1 MATYD
6 NKVWLLKNIREA
18 FIATDDTGLCDIVMA
33 GEDFSKIFQNKA
45 MEEKKKYKEGILY
58 QPSTSKIKEL
68 SSDISDER
76 ELVTQFDPYPDME
89 DSEED
94 DLVCGSYIRH
104 EDFLPHRQRSNT
116 TLWLDK
122 KEQALKKAAKIKV
135 IKWEDPTIK
144 LTAEQMAETFAKIE
158 VKKVEKKKSLL
169 AEQLEHCP
177 DLPHRQ
183 YLEYAKFDGTAQL
196 GLPIKSFKIFMTML
210 PEKHQNYP
218 LVVCVIAS
226 AKIKD
231 LIGFTCYKYSIE
243 HPEIT
248 LGSVHEYGLC
258 IAEDDGEVDLAFPC
272 LDANEP
278 CSKFGFTCLG
288 LIDLKTKIII
298 DRATDSIPDY
308 SVMSGAFHVFPKAS
322 DSGQSHHNT
331 SRHNTGG
338 SSTSEA
344 VRSAIRAVNEER
356 KAGGLN
362 VDKMQSH
369 IIATEAPQCKAYSV
383 HMLRK
388 VRTNI
393 LVQLVISLDRIE
405 IEPIVTHKHAFWSR
419 SKYFLHSIDSV
430 AWCQI
435 LESKANKT
443 TFRIVY
449 STSHNTSLNDRTA
462 GNTNFFHPNTTYKCH
477 DFECDHETGKEIVEK
492 INTILDLR
500 NSPCRREYK
509 TAKEKK
515 LQTRRSFHTKQTS

>member
-1 MATYD
+1 
-6 NKVWLLKNIREA
+6 
-18 FIATDDTGLCDIVMA
+18 MA

-45 MEEKKKYKEGILY
+45 LEEKKKLKELGIY
-58 QPSTSKIKEL
+58 QPSTSKIKEQGL
-68 SSDISDER
+68 DTNEEKEI
-76 ELVTQFDPYPDME
+76 VTQFDAYPDIE

-94 DLVCGSYIRH
+94 DLICGSYIRH

-116 TLWLDK
+116 TQWLDK

-135 IKWEDPTIK
+135 IKWEDAPTQ
-144 LTAEQMAETFAKIE
+144 LTAEQMAETFAKMDI
-158 VKKVEKKKSLL
+158 KKQEKKKSLL
-169 AEQLEHCP
+169 AEQLEQCP
-177 DLPHRQ
+177 DLPYRQ

-196 GLPIKSFKIFMTML
+196 GLPTKSFKIFMTML

-243 HPEIT
+243 HPEIS
-248 LGSVHEYGLC
+248 LGSVHDYGLC

-288 LIDLKTKIII
+288 LVDLKSKIVF
-298 DRATDSIPDY
+298 DRATSSIPDC
-308 SVMSGAFHVFPKAS
+308 SVLSGAFHVFPKAS

-344 VRSAIRAVNEER
+344 VRSAIKAVNEEKR
-356 KAGGLN
+356 AGGLN
-362 VDKMQSH
+362 LDKIQAH
-369 IIATEAPQCKAYSV
+369 IIATEAPQCKAYKV

-388 VRTNI
+388 VRTNTS
-393 LVQLVISLDRIE
+393 VQLVVSLDRIE
-405 IEPIVTHKHAFWSR
+405 VEPLITHKHAFWSR

-449 STSHNTSLNDRTA
+449 SPSHNAAFNDRTT
-462 GNTNFFHPNTTYKCH
+462 GNSNYFHPNTTYKFH
-477 DFECDHETGKEIVEK
+477 DFECDHDTAKEIVEK

-509 TAKEKK
+509 TAKDKK
-515 LQTRRSFHTKQTS
+515 LQTRRSFHMKHVS